1 VARDRHVAA
10 ISVDYNRSR
19 RYADKIAVEA
29 RSRVMRFGFHLFM
42 VDPAQHLEIA
52 RTADEAGWDSLQ
64 VAEASSGTMVR

>member
-1 VARDRHVAA
+1 
-10 ISVDYNRSR
+10 
-19 RYADKIAVEA
+19 
-29 RSRVMRFGFHLFM
+29 MRFGFHLFM